1 MRLLKVLCW
10 GLGFAWAAGAMAQG
24 LVQASDAP
32 PDWTEEA
39 PVLSRLI
46 EEGYAAQ
53 TAKAPVVAA
62 ARFCAAARFGSVE
75 AQYRLGRL
83 FLQRSDADGR
93 DQGRAMLALAAQRG
107 DERAQ
112 QLLGDAPA
120 PDALP
125 DCLLTG
131 ESVVFSLADDNAV
144 VPVEVVERYVL
155 ALPQYKRRLAQLI
168 QRLAP
173 RFGVDARFALAIAR
187 AESNFEPNAVSARNA
202 MGLMQLI
209 PDTAERFG
217 VRNAFDPEQN
227 VRGGLAYLRW
237 LLARFNGNILL
248 TSAAYNAGEK
258 AVDNYNG
265 VPPYAETR
273 AYVERILRFYRSPV
287 HVRPAP
293 VSGVAPSLSI
303 PSGPGATPAG

>member
-1 MRLLKVLCW
+1 
-10 GLGFAWAAGAMAQG
+10 
-24 LVQASDAP
+24 
-32 PDWTEEA
+32 
-39 PVLSRLI
+39 
-46 EEGYAAQ
+46 
-53 TAKAPVVAA
+53 
-62 ARFCAAARFGSVE
+62 
-75 AQYRLGRL
+75 
-83 FLQRSDADGR
+83 
-93 DQGRAMLALAAQRG
+93 
-107 DERAQ
+107 
-112 QLLGDAPA
+112 
-120 PDALP
+120 
-125 DCLLTG
+125 
-131 ESVVFSLADDNAV
+131 V

>member
-173 RFGVDARFALAIAR
+173 RFGVDARLPWP
-187 AESNFEPNAVSARNA
+187 S
-202 MGLMQLI
+202 
-209 PDTAERFG
+209 
-217 VRNAFDPEQN
+217 
-227 VRGGLAYLRW
+227 RGGIQ
-237 LLARFNGNILL
+237 F
-248 TSAAYNAGEK
+248 
-258 AVDNYNG
+258 
-265 VPPYAETR
+265 
-273 AYVERILRFYRSPV
+273 RSPM
-287 HVRPAP
+287 P
-293 VSGVAPSLSI
+293 
-303 PSGPGATPAG
+303 